1 MKNKEKKDPNP
12 MWGGRFDSGSNS
24 VAKKYTSSLDKDKR
38 LYKQDIKSSLAHA
51 LALREANLIDRK
63 EYSKI
68 IKGLDKIL
76 KEIENNKFH
85 WEEELEDIHMNIEF
99 ALEKKIGRA
108 AQKLHTGRSRN
119 DQVVTDLK
127 LYLIES
133 INEIN
138 SLITK
143 TQKSLVNKALKF
155 HNQLMPGFTHLQLAQ
170 PITFGHHLLA
180 WHEMLERDYGR
191 LIDSKNRIS
200 TLPLGSGALSGIRY
214 NLNRNKLAKRLRFKE
229 VTKNS
234 IDAVSDRDFAIEFLS
249 CACMLGL
256 HLSRMSEEIIIWSS
270 TQFGYI
276 EIPEEFC
283 TGSSI
288 MPQKKNPD
296 VVELLRGG
304 SSKTIA
310 NLIGIVSLL
319 KNQPLAYNRDMQE
332 DKGFVFESIDYCV
345 SSLEIFSSLVEG
357 LKINRKRME
366 EDCNLGQITATE
378 LADYLVLKGVP
389 FRQAHSVVGK
399 IVMYADKTKL
409 QIFDLSLE
417 ELRKFSKKI
426 EKDVFSFLLPSESIK
441 SRNLVGG
448 TAPKQVLK
456 QATKAMKML
465 KNRKKS

>member
-1 MKNKEKKDPNP
+1 VKKRKKKAPNP
-12 MWGGRFDSGSNS
+12 MWGGRFDSGSNKA
-24 VAKKYTSSLDKDKR
+24 AKKYTSSLDKDKR
-38 LYKQDIKSSLAHA
+38 LFKQDIRGSLAHA
-51 LALREANLIDRK
+51 SALHEAKLVNRK
-63 EYSKI
+63 EYSQI
-68 IKGLDKIL
+68 IKGLNKIL
-76 KEIENNKFH
+76 KEIENNKFQ
-85 WEEELEDIHMNIEF
+85 WQEELEGIHMNIEF

-133 INEIN
+133 ITEIN

-143 TQKSLVNKALKF
+143 TQKSIVNKAFKF
-155 HNQLMPGFTHLQLAQ
+155 YTQLMPGFTHLQLAQ
-170 PITFGHHLLA
+170 PVTFGHHLLA
-180 WHEMLERDYGR
+180 WYEMLERDYSR
-191 LIDSKNRIS
+191 LTDTKNRIS

-214 NLNRNKLAKRLRFKE
+214 NLNRNKIAKRLSFRK

-249 CACMLGL
+249 CTCMLGL

-270 TQFGYI
+270 SQFGYV

-332 DKGFVFESIDYCV
+332 DKGFVFESIDYCI
-345 SSLEIFSSLVEG
+345 SSLEVFSSLIEG
-357 LKINRKRME
+357 LKVNRKRME
-366 EDCNLGQITATE
+366 ADCNLGQITATE
-378 LADYLVLKGVP
+378 LADYLVLKGVT
-389 FRQAHSVVGK
+389 FRKAHSMVGK
-399 IVMYADKTKL
+399 IVMYAERNKL

-417 ELRKFSKKI
+417 QLKKFSKKI
-426 EKDVFSFLLPSESIK
+426 DKDVFSFLLPSESIK
-441 SRNLVGG
+441 SRNLEGG
-448 TAPKQVLK
+448 TAPKQVLR
-456 QATKAMKML
+456 QAKKARKIL
-465 KNRKKS
+465 TARKKT